1 MSAQRKVLVYGGKGA
16 LGSTCVQ
23 FFKNNNWWVSSVD
36 LAHNDEANA
45 NVLISNSDSLVA
57 QEAEVID
64 GLSKVLIGDKLDA
77 IICVAGGWAGGS
89 AANKDFIKNS
99 ELMIRQSVWSSLIA
113 AKLASK
119 FLKEEGLLTLTGAK
133 AALDPTPGMI
143 GYGMSKAA
151 VHHLVSSLSAEKG
164 GLPKNSSVL
173 AVLPITL
180 DTPMNRKFMANADF
194 STWTPLSFVADLFYK
209 WSTEVST
216 RPKSGSLVQLVTEK
230 SQTITKIN

>member
-1 MSAQRKVLVYGGKGA
+1 
-16 LGSTCVQ
+16 
-23 FFKNNNWWVSSVD
+23 
-36 LAHNDEANA
+36 
-45 NVLISNSDSLVA
+45 
-57 QEAEVID
+57 
-64 GLSKVLIGDKLDA
+64 
-77 IICVAGGWAGGS
+77 
-89 AANKDFIKNS
+89 
-99 ELMIRQSVWSSLIA
+99 MIRQSVWSSLIA